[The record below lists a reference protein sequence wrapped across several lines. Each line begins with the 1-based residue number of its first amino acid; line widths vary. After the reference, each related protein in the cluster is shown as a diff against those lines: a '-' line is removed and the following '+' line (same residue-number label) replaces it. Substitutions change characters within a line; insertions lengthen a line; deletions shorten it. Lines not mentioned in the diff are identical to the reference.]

1 MRKIKAKTKWG
12 MTLIEVIIAMAII
25 GIIAVGLIQ
34 MFTMSMIV
42 ISNAGKKTQSAYDAQ
57 KYAENTLAE
66 KHSDAPEVDE
76 ELVLTIGGTTTIA
89 PGRKMK
95 IESQLGNGKIINIEV
110 FQPKH

>member
-1 MRKIKAKTKWG
+1 MRFVKVKMNRG

-57 KYAENTLAE
+57 KHAEHSLTSKYSNTP
-66 KHSDAPEVDE
+66 DVDE
-76 ELVLTIGGTTTIA
+76 ELLLTIGGTTIIA
-89 PGRKMK
+89 PGRKVK
-95 IESQLGNGKIINIEV
+95 VESQLSNGEIINIEV